1 MINNRYTVL
10 FSVGGSG
17 RFVLLPLWLLKP
29 PSFDTT
35 AWKFSV
41 EDPWRKKWLT
51 AMWNFRTH
59 PGKICEK
66 WVSISGAPKRM
77 AVKWSRN
84 GSFFQ
89 PWDSWV
95 AHFQAKPDAWMRRN
109 QQHCFSEWH
118 TLDFTRGQDHVLKQ
132 SLKHSSY
139 ELYRISLK
147 LQEFYSLR
155 KCNSHHNLV
164 VTKQAISIGENWL

>member
-1 MINNRYTVL
+1 MIII
-10 FSVGGSG
+10 
-17 RFVLLPLWLLKP
+17 PI
-29 PSFDTT
+29 
-35 AWKFSV
+35 
-41 EDPWRKKWLT
+41 KWLKSYKKP
-51 AMWNFRTH
+51 NL
-59 PGKICEK
+59 P
-66 WVSISGAPKRM
+66 PKTYRC
-77 AVKWSRN
+77 VWKCCVPHCSQWFCWSLFPMKN
-84 GSFFQ
+84 GYKSLGILTQHFQTNPNGCFFQ

-95 AHFQAKPDAWMRRN
+95 HFQAKPDAWMRRK

-155 KCNSHHNLV
+155 KCNSHHHLV
-164 VTKQAISIGENWL
+164 VTKQAISIGENMWKLTLRASRYP